1 MDVKSE
7 INHLSATRKELVIE
21 APAEM
26 VQKEFDKT
34 YAALSRSAKVA
45 GFRPGK
51 VPRSVIKQKF
61 HREARDTVTG
71 QLVPQ
76 AIRTALEKHHL
87 QLISEPKIHDVS
99 LQEGQPLKFK
109 TTVEVLPQVDVTNYK
124 GLRVRRTVKTVTEA
138 EVDQALEQLRQQ
150 HGQLVPI
157 DNRPTQLGDFATITL
172 ATGAAPPTA
181 KEDPGSIKGEVIEIE
196 IGGQDVLPEFS
207 QALTGMLVGETR
219 QIRVAYPS
227 NYHSAQLAGKEVEYE
242 VTLEALRVKELP
254 DLDDEFLKTIGED
267 YETLADFHQELK
279 RRLQEAHE
287 QEADEALKETVLQ
300 QLVEAH
306 PFEVPES
313 MVRHRLDTRIRNL
326 AQAAMLQGID
336 PESKDID
343 WQAIAQREQ
352 EQAIRDVRAALI
364 LQHIAEQESLSV
376 SPAELDAAITSLAAQ
391 RRESAIQ
398 LKGRLTKEGS
408 LDSMKNEMRNRKAL
422 EWVVKAAVV
431 EREVVDGDM

>member
-1 MDVKSE
+1 
-7 INHLSATRKELVIE
+7 
-21 APAEM
+21 
-26 VQKEFDKT
+26 
-34 YAALSRSAKVA
+34 
-45 GFRPGK
+45 
-51 VPRSVIKQKF
+51 
-61 HREARDTVTG
+61 
-71 QLVPQ
+71 
-76 AIRTALEKHHL
+76 
-87 QLISEPKIHDVS
+87 
-99 LQEGQPLKFK
+99 
-109 TTVEVLPQVDVTNYK
+109 
-124 GLRVRRTVKTVTEA
+124 
-138 EVDQALEQLRQQ
+138 
-150 HGQLVPI
+150 
-157 DNRPTQLGDFATITL
+157 
-172 ATGAAPPTA
+172 
-181 KEDPGSIKGEVIEIE
+181 
-196 IGGQDVLPEFS
+196 
-207 QALTGMLVGETR
+207 
-219 QIRVAYPS
+219 
-227 NYHSAQLAGKEVEYE
+227 
-242 VTLEALRVKELP
+242 
-254 DLDDEFLKTIGED
+254 
-267 YETLADFHQELK
+267 
-279 RRLQEAHE
+279 
-287 QEADEALKETVLQ
+287 VLQ